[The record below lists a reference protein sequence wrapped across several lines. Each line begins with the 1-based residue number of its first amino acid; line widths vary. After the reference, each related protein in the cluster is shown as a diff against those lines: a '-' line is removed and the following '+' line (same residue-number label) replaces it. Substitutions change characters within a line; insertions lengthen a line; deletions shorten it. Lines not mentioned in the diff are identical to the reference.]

1 MVFLDEFEKGLRLL
15 FEFFE
20 ILLVIRRRPQPP
32 PRVQRLSAQPLS
44 EYTGEGGDRHRP
56 AGQRLP
62 QLTGNSEGLP
72 GFASP
77 GAPEDEQWPARLVVI
92 VSQTERT
99 DHRARRA
106 RARAVGSIGRVVVHE
121 IVGPHEIAAACGARH
136 PPRVLAGEDALLVA
150 TGTAGLADA
159 LAGALG
165 APRRVPFAGREAA
178 VGSLRLRDVQVAEL
192 ALVDA
197 AAPKLRFSPV
207 ERTRP
212 GRLVL
217 LAGPGEAPAHSAE
230 SSLALEVLPQ
240 QAKAPPG
247 LRAIFLF
254 EEGGGEPVHLLHLA

>member
-15 FEFFE
+15 IEFFE

-32 PRVQRLSAQPLS
+32 PRVQRLPAQPLS

-106 RARAVGSIGRVVVHE
+106 RAGAVGSIGRVVVHE
-121 IVGPHEIAAACGARH
+121 IVLGHYEWAAARGARH
-136 PPRVLAGEDALLVA
+136 APRVLAGEDALLVA
-150 TGTAGLADA
+150 TGTAGQ
-159 LAGALG
+159 AGALG

-178 VGSLRLRDVQVAEL
+178 VASLRLRDGQVAEL